1 MANVYIVEFPSKLR
15 VIAENEDEAKEIY
28 MRMFSLG
35 EEDLK
40 VTFVTRDESPFVKK
54 HSNGIEESM
63 YLDTG
68 VTRGIV

>member
-1 MANVYIVEFPSKLR
+1 MANVYIVDFPSKLR

-35 EEDLK
+35 KEDLK

-54 HSNGIEESM
+54 HSIGIEESQ